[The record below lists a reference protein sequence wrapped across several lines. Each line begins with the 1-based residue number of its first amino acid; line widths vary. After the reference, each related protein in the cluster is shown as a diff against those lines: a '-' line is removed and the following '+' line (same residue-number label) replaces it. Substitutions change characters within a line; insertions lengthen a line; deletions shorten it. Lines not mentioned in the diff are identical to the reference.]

1 MEYQIRTA
9 VPADEDGI
17 RALFAEMLR
26 TVYRTEDVKGY
37 GAGDLDRFW
46 REGEDRVY
54 IAEVGGETIGFLS
67 VEVHHDPVDHAYL
80 DDFAVTAAHRS
91 KGVGSALL
99 RAAEAYADRLDCRA
113 VILHVEKTN
122 APAMRFYERAGY
134 AVFRDDG
141 SRFLMKKDIANRF
154 IDALREKDTRKLLTV
169 PKSDLHNHST
179 KGCRRAWLAER
190 LHRALPDPPLR
201 LDGLAGMQDWFRS
214 SLKPFCDGQEGVR
227 LRWEGAFAEAK
238 RNHIAR
244 LCMNF
249 GAAEIDLAGGIDAF
263 RELIEGFHAAYCPE
277 TVFEPELTYP
287 SNCDVALETERIDG
301 YLQAGWFR
309 SIDVCGYENFRPA
322 EAFLPLYRMAE
333 RYHLVK
339 KMHAGEA
346 GTADD
351 VRRAVEVLGLSE
363 VHHGIG
369 AAASVPT
376 MRFLAENHIQLNV
389 CPSSNVMLGY
399 VRDYGEHPIRILVE
413 NGVRVTIN
421 TDDLLIFDSSVEN
434 EYLRLYSAG
443 TLSAGQL
450 DEIRRAGLRMGEN
463 SPAGTVPF

>member
-1 MEYQIRTA
+1 MKYRIRIA
-9 VPADEDGI
+9 APADEDRI
-17 RALFAEMLR
+17 RALFIEMLR
-26 TVYRTEDVKGY
+26 TVFHTEDVQGY
-37 GAGDLDRFW
+37 GAGGLDRFW

-54 IAEVGGETIGFLS
+54 VAEADGGMIGFLS
-67 VEVHHDPVDHAYL
+67 VEVHHDPVDHVYL
-80 DDFAVTAAHRS
+80 DDFAVTAAHRG
-91 KGVGSALL
+91 KGIGSALL
-99 RAAEAYADRLDCRA
+99 RAAEAYADRLCCRA
-113 VILHVEKTN
+113 VLLHVEKAN
-122 APAMRFYERAGY
+122 APAMRLYRRSGY

-141 SRFLMKKDIANRF
+141 SRLLLKKDIADLF
-154 IDALREKDTRKLLTV
+154 TDALRAKDTRRLLTV

-190 LHRALPDPPLR
+190 LGMDLPDPPVP

-227 LRWEGAFAEAK
+227 IRWEGAFAEAA
-238 RNHIAR
+238 RNRIAR

-287 SNCDVALETERIDG
+287 SNCDIALEAERIDG
-301 YLQAGWFR
+301 YLQSGWFR
-309 SIDVCGYENFRPA
+309 SIDVCGYENLRPP
-322 EAFLPLYRMAE
+322 EAFLPLYRKAE
-333 RYHLVK
+333 HYHLVK

-363 VHHGIG
+363 VHHGIA
-369 AAASVPT
+369 AAASVET
-376 MRFLAENHIQLNV
+376 MRFLAENRIQLNV
-389 CPSSNVMLGY
+389 CPTSNVMLGY
-399 VRDYGEHPIRILVE
+399 VRDYGVHPIRILAE
-413 NGVRVTIN
+413 NGVPVTVN
-421 TDDLLIFDSSVEN
+421 TDDLLIFDSSIEN

-443 TLSAGQL
+443 TLSAEQL
-450 DEIRRAGLRMGEN
+450 DAIRRTGLGAPGGRL
-463 SPAGTVPF
+463 P